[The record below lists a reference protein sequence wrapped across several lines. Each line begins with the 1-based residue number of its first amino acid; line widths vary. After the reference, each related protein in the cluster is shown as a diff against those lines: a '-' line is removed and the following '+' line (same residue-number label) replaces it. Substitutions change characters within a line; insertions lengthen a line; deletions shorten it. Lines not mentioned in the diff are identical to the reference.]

1 MDINPLQDKY
11 FRQSVTQRVVNWFD
25 FRSRSV
31 GMLAFALN
39 RITAIGLVF
48 YLGLHLVVMSQLF
61 GGASRYASFLA
72 LARSPLF
79 LIGDI
84 VLMAGA
90 LIHGLNGIR
99 VALLGFGIGV
109 RSQRSEFIFLMAVAL
124 ILIVC
129 VAVLIF
135 TIG

>member
-1 MDINPLQDKY
+1 
-11 FRQSVTQRVVNWFD
+11 VVNWFD
-25 FRSRSV
+25 FRSRSL
-31 GMLAFALN
+31 GMFAFALN
-39 RITAIGLVF
+39 RITGIGLVF
-48 YLGLHLVVMSQLF
+48 YLSLHLVVLSLLF
-61 GGASRYASFLA
+61 GGPRRYASFLA

-99 VALLGFGIGV
+99 VALFGFGIGV
-109 RSQRSEFIFLMAVAL
+109 RSQRAEFIFLMAFAL
-124 ILIVC
+124 ILIAC